1 MGIPASKV
9 GKVRVRGPLAPFV
22 PAFRSA
28 LKELGYT
35 PLSIVNELWMLA
47 GFSLWL
53 QDHGLGAADVT
64 GARIREFVATRQS
77 AGHVIAY
84 PPRLFATITGILVDR
99 GLVVVEHEVPVA
111 GSPVD
116 VLLSSYE
123 AFLLVERGLAA
134 GTAAA
139 YVLRARGFLAGQA
152 PDGDLAGLRAAGV
165 TEAIRVEAARVSV
178 GSTQFFVVAVRSFL
192 RFCFLEGLLP
202 TDLSGAVLTAT
213 GRRRSPLASGIS
225 TSDAAKLLASCD
237 RRSNEGRRDHAV
249 LLILLR
255 LGLRAGEVAGLVL
268 EDIDWRAGLIA
279 VHGKGHRVDQL
290 PLPEDVGAAITAY
303 LQRGR
308 PRIPGHREVF
318 LRSLAPIAGLG
329 RGGISCIVRRACCR
343 AGVPQV
349 GAHRLR
355 HTLAIDMVNSGVP
368 LPEIAQVL
376 RHRSLTS
383 TAHYA
388 RVDLNGLRALA
399 RPWPGS
405 VR

>member
-1 MGIPASKV
+1 MGVPISKV
-9 GKVRVRGPLAPFV
+9 SKVRVMGPLALFV
-22 PAFRSA
+22 SEFRAA
-28 LKELGYT
+28 LKEAGYT
-35 PLSIVNELWMLA
+35 PLSIVNELRML
-47 GFSLWL
+47 SDLSRWL
-53 QDHGLGAADVT
+53 QDNGLGAADVT
-64 GARIREFVATRQS
+64 AARIREFVAGWLS
-77 AGHVIAY
+77 AGHVVVY

-99 GLVVVEHEVPVA
+99 GVIEVEHEEPVV

-116 VLLSSYE
+116 VLLASFE
-123 AFLLVERGLAA
+123 AFLLAERGLAA
-134 GTAAA
+134 CTAAA
-139 YVLRARGFLAGQA
+139 YVLRARRFLAGQA
-152 PDGDLAGLRAAGV
+152 PDGDLVGLAARDV
-165 TEAIRVEAARVSV
+165 TEAIQVEAARVSV

-225 TSDAAKLLASCD
+225 ATDAVKLLASCD
-237 RRSNEGRRDHAV
+237 RRSNDGRRDHAV
-249 LLILLR
+249 LLLLLR
-255 LGLRAGEVAGLVL
+255 LGLRAGEVAAL
-268 EDIDWRAGLIA
+268 ELDDIDWHTGLIT

-308 PRIPGHREVF
+308 PRPCSHREVF
-318 LRSLAPIAGLG
+318 LRSLAPVEGLG

-343 AGVPQV
+343 AGVPPV

-355 HTLAIDMVNSGVP
+355 HTLGCEMVNSGVP

-383 TAHYA
+383 TALYA
-388 RVDLNGLRALA
+388 RVDIDGLRALA

-405 VR
+405 VL